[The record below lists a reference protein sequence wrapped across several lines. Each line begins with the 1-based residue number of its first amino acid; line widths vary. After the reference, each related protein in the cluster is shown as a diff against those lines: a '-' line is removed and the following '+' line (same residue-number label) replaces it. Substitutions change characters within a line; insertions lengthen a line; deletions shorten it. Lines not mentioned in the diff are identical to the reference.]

1 MSVQAYV
8 KARAYAETPRMSELR
23 LIAEV
28 THELV
33 AAAAQR
39 LRGPALMA
47 PLHRN
52 REMWALFATMCADDA
67 NQLPP
72 ELRARIISLGLWVDR
87 HTSAV
92 MRGEEDIDS
101 LIDVNRTIM
110 EGLTDRPGGTDQ
122 PG

>member
-1 MSVQAYV
+1 MSVEAYV
-8 KARAYAETPRMSELR
+8 RARAFAETPRMSELR

-33 AAAAQR
+33 MAAEQR
-39 LRGPALMA
+39 LRGAELMR

-52 REMWALFATMCADDA
+52 REMWSVFATMCADDA

-72 ELRARIISLGLWVDR
+72 ELRARIVSIGLWVDR

-92 MRGEEDIDS
+92 MRGEEDLDA

-110 EGLTDRPGGTDQ
+110 EGLTGDVGTA
-122 PG
+122 PPA